1 MTDTSTLTSGGFPRR
16 RMHLNFFETACKG
29 SHMCTGQWKNP
40 EDSSRDKDQLEYY
53 IWLAKLAERGTITG
67 IFFADNYGT
76 MQTYGGTPDALFKG
90 GSMVGYLDPVT
101 IVAAMAAVTK
111 SVGFGITGSTS
122 YIRMIRHGQFF
133 LAQHN

>member
-1 MTDTSTLTSGGFPRR
+1 MGDMSNLTSGGFPRR

-53 IWLAKLAERGTITG
+53 LWLAKLADRGKITA

-122 YIRMIRHGQFF
+122 YIGMI
-133 LAQHN
+133 LPYTVSWAISN